1 MLIVIRNYR
10 ILNPLWRIQYFT
22 FYPLRPSNFHFSGL
36 QIRAP
41 LFFTKNQPLSI
52 NLHLVLA
59 QNFLNEFTIK
69 LAFQW
74 FSISLHGKFSSVNCP
89 DQGALTMQYLPQHDP
104 AVAELV
110 RLEEA
115 RIEDTLDLIAAENH
129 APRSIFEAQGSIFST
144 KAAEGYPGHRFHA
157 GCRNAD
163 ALESL
168 ANERARQLFGADHAN
183 LQPHSGVSANL
194 AVYFSVLNPGDRI
207 LSMKLSHGG
216 HLSHGD
222 PSSITSKCFNFQHYG
237 LDPKTERIDYDQV
250 RAQAL
255 DYKPQM
261 IIAGASSYP
270 RLIDYEKMEQIASRV
285 SAYLLVDMAH
295 IAGLVAAGVIP
306 GPVAHAD
313 FVTFTT
319 YKTLQGGRG
328 GVILCRQ
335 EHAKKISRT
344 IFPGAQGTPS
354 LNLLAAKAVCFKLAL
369 EPVFKALQTKTRDN
383 ACALS
388 AGFEQKGYRIVTGGT
403 DNHLILVDLR
413 SKGLTGDVAE
423 KALESVGII
432 VNRNV
437 IPGDPARPDVTSGIR
452 VGAPG
457 ITSRGMGPDEVSQI
471 VGLMDTAMINTENGD
486 ILDQVSRGV
495 ADLCRK
501 FPVYP

>member
-1 MLIVIRNYR
+1 
-10 ILNPLWRIQYFT
+10 
-22 FYPLRPSNFHFSGL
+22 
-36 QIRAP
+36 
-41 LFFTKNQPLSI
+41 
-52 NLHLVLA
+52 
-59 QNFLNEFTIK
+59 
-69 LAFQW
+69 
-74 FSISLHGKFSSVNCP
+74 
-89 DQGALTMQYLPQHDP
+89 MQYLPQHDP
-104 AVAELV
+104 AVAEII

-144 KAAEGYPGHRFHA
+144 KAAEGYPGRRFHA

-168 ANERARQLFGADHAN
+168 AIERARHLFGADHAN

-194 AVYFSVLNPGDRI
+194 AVYFAVLNPGDRI

-222 PSSITSKCFNFQHYG
+222 PSSITSKCFRFQHYG
-237 LDPKTERIDYDQV
+237 LNLKTERIDYDEV
-250 RAQAL
+250 SDLARKF
-255 DYKPQM
+255 KPQM
-261 IIAGASSYP
+261 IVAGASSYP
-270 RLIDYEKMEQIASRV
+270 RLIDYEQMAQIAAGV

-306 GPVAHAD
+306 GPVAQAD

-335 EHAKKISRT
+335 AHAPKISRT

-354 LNLLAAKAVCFKLAL
+354 LNLLAAKAVCFKLAM
-369 EPVFKALQTKTRDN
+369 EPEFKKRQAKTLDN
-383 ACALS
+383 ARMLS
-388 AGFEQKGYRIVTGGT
+388 AGFERKGYRVVTGGT

-413 SKGLTGDVAE
+413 SKDLTGDVAE
-423 KALESVGII
+423 KTLESVGII

-437 IPGDPARPDVTSGIR
+437 IPGDSQRPDVTSGIR
-452 VGAPG
+452 VGSPG
-457 ITSRGMGPDEVSQI
+457 ITSRGMGQDEADQI
-471 VGLMDTAMINTENGD
+471 VELMDTAMVNRENGD
-486 ILDQVSRGV
+486 ILENISQRVV
-495 ADLCRK
+495 DLCRR
-501 FPVYP
+501 FPVYRRD